1 MGKHK
6 VTNCELEF
14 KELRAGSN
22 RTQLCRSTRQSFG
35 AHYNVN
41 MSIKC
46 VLLREFGL
54 GENKTQ
60 MKYYL
65 LLNLNA
71 NLQYHK

>member
-22 RTQLCRSTRQSFG
+22 RTQLCQSTRQSFG
-35 AHYNVN
+35 VYYDVC
-41 MSIKC
+41 MSVEC

-60 MKYYL
+60 MKHL
-65 LLNLNA
+65 LLHLNE